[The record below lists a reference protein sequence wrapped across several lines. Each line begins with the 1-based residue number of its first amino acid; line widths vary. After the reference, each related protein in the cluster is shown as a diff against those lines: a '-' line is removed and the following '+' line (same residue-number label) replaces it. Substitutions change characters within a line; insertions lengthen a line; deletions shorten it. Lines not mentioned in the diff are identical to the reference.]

1 MIADTVVILGFL
13 SSIAAAVIFGIYMI
27 PQKYAG
33 FNSFQFLVSMGIGV
47 LLTTFPLG
55 FLDWPLW
62 SGTNRQIFL
71 CYLCGFVW
79 CTGTIGY
86 IRGIRGLG
94 LARATCVKNTTGIW
108 GTLFGIVFLAEF
120 SFARPLPLLY
130 AFAGS
135 ACIVY
140 ATILLTLT
148 RAAEQP
154 ADAGIDLAGL
164 LGAFYAAVSF
174 AAYMIPA
181 KWVLAEG
188 MPLAKFLFYKGQG
201 AFAAMA
207 LAFLIAERG
216 RWGEWLRASPRQHL
230 WAISSGA
237 VWTLGFWLI
246 ATGTMLVGLAVS
258 WPLNQLSTHFAVLFG
273 VLTKEFDMKKYT
285 RHIIVGLAITTIGIV
300 LLGLAKA

>member
-1 MIADTVVILGFL
+1 MPADIAIVMGFL
-13 SSIAAAVIFGIYMI
+13 SSIGAAVIFGIYMI

-33 FNSFQFLVSMGIGV
+33 FNSFQFLVGMGVGV
-47 LLTTFPLG
+47 LATTLPLG
-55 FLDWPLW
+55 FLDPPLL
-62 SGTNRQIFL
+62 SGTPRQIAL
-71 CYLCGFVW
+71 CYLCGIVW

-94 LARATCVKNTTGIW
+94 IARATCVKNTTGIW

-120 SFARPLPLLY
+120 TLARPIPLIY

-148 RAAEQP
+148 RAAEQHAAP
-154 ADAGIDLAGL
+154 KLDLTGL
-164 LGAFYAAVSF
+164 LGSLYAAVSF

-181 KWVLAEG
+181 KVVLTEG
-188 MPLAKFLFYKGQG
+188 LPLGKFLFYKGQ
-201 AFAAMA
+201 A
-207 LAFLIAERG
+207 AFLSMAAAFLVAERG
-216 RWGEWLRASPRQHL
+216 RWREWLTAKPRQHL
-230 WAISSGA
+230 WSFASGA

-285 RHIIVGLAITTIGIV
+285 RHVVVGLAVTTVGIV
-300 LLGLAKA
+300 LLGLAKT